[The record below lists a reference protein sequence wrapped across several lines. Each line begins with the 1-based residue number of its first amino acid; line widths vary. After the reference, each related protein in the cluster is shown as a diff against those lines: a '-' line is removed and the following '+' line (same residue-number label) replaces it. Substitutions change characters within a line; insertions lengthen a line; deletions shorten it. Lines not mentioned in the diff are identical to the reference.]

1 MRKGR
6 RPAHA
11 RLKARPVI
19 GIAVDGASAYGR
31 GIMRGIMQYANVQR
45 RWEIYSMLRGT
56 LDVGPHDWPRCDGA
70 ICAGVQREVLESIRA
85 HSHHCIVCSGSAIDA
100 GERNVVCL
108 DDVATGA
115 MAAEHLMECRPATF
129 AFVGLPASP
138 HSVNR
143 KRGFTAKL
151 EQHGHAGR
159 TAAPFDH
166 PGITQNLKHWPAMID
181 WVRRLPRP
189 AAILAADDT
198 AAHDLA
204 AACLRAEIM
213 VPEHVAIVGVNN
225 DDLLCESAWPPL
237 SSIDAG
243 FPRIGYAAGHLM
255 DRLLARQRLGKAQ
268 RQIRLPPLRVVRRRS
283 TDVLAVTD
291 PTVADALRFIREHA
305 CDPCSVDDV
314 LDHLAVSRRSLELK
328 FAQTLGHTPREQ
340 ILNIQMEAARSL
352 LLQPGMTL
360 PAIAK
365 RCGFSD
371 QSAFGRAFRRALG
384 RSPSAYRRDAIVG
397 H

>member
-1 MRKGR
+1 M
-6 RPAHA
+6 
-11 RLKARPVI
+11 I
-19 GIAVDGASAYGR
+19 GIAIDGASAYGR
-31 GIMRGIMQYANVQR
+31 GIMRGIMQYANAQR

-56 LDVGPHDWPRCDGA
+56 LEVGPHDWPRCDGA
-70 ICAGVQREVLESIRA
+70 ICAGVKSDVLESIRG
-85 HSHHCIVCSGSAIDA
+85 HSGHAIVCSGSAFEA

-108 DDVATGA
+108 DDVAAGA
-115 MAAEHLMECRPATF
+115 MAAEHLMECRPGSF
-129 AFVGLPASP
+129 AFAGLPASP

-143 KRGFTAKL
+143 QRGFTAKL

-159 TAAPFDH
+159 VGPAFDH
-166 PGITQNLKHWPAMID
+166 PGIAQNLKHWPAMID

-189 AAILAADDT
+189 AGILAVDDT

-204 AACLRAEIM
+204 AACLRAEIA
-213 VPEHVAIVGVNN
+213 VPEHVAILGVNN

-237 SSIDAG
+237 SSIDCG

-255 DRLLARQRLGKAQ
+255 DRLLAGQRLGKAE
-268 RQIRLPPLRVVRRRS
+268 RLVRLPPLRVVRRRS

-291 PTVADALRFIREHA
+291 PMVGDALRFIREHA
-305 CDPCSVDDV
+305 CDPCSVHDV

-328 FAQTLGHTPREQ
+328 FAEMLGCTPHDQ
-340 ILNIQMEAARSL
+340 ILRVQMEAARSL
-352 LLQPGMTL
+352 LLQPGLTL
-360 PAIAK
+360 PVIAQ

-384 RSPSAYRRDAIVG
+384 RSPSAYRRDAILG
-397 H
+397 R